1 MLLPLQS
8 LQATYTGD
16 VQTLRSQVLTLI
28 NEVHET
34 QNKLT
39 AAQKSIEGKNAR

>member
-1 MLLPLQS
+1 MLE
-8 LQATYTGD
+8 ATHAED

-34 QNKLT
+34 MNKLQ
-39 AAQKSIEGKNAR
+39 AANRLNDTKNAR